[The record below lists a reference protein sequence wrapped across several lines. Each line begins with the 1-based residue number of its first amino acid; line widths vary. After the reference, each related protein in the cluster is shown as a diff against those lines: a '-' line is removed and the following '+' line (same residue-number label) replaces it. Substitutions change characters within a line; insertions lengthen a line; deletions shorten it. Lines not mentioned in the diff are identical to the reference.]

1 MSIKDRKNFIKNF
14 EKFEYM
20 CGFFAFLWEY
30 RSIRT
35 QSPFLVRG
43 IAELAGFRR
52 AAYVPLS
59 RIKPSR
65 SSDSCRR
72 RFYSPCVAVPIV
84 LVGSV
89 VCAGVELSAFMAV
102 DSEALS
108 LS

>member
-1 MSIKDRKNFIKNF
+1 MKDRKNFIKNF

-35 QSPFLVRG
+35 QSPPFLVRG
-43 IAELAGFRR
+43 IAELVGFRR

-65 SSDSCRR
+65 SSDSCCG

-89 VCAGVELSAFMAV
+89 VCAGVELSALTAV

-108 LS
+108 SS

>member
-35 QSPFLVRG
+35 QSPPFLVRG
-43 IAELAGFRR
+43 IAELVGFRR

-65 SSDSCRR
+65 SSVSCRECS
-72 RFYSPCVAVPIV
+72 YSAVGVAMSALTVSIV
-84 LVGSV
+84 AGSTLFSG
-89 VCAGVELSAFMAV
+89 CSG
-102 DSEALS
+102 
-108 LS
+108 